1 MFSKLHK
8 GSRGFTL
15 IELLVVIAV
24 LGILATVGIPRLVGV
39 TERARDVEFQN
50 AAGSIRSNMEMYW
63 TDNAG
68 YPAESDVTSWEE
80 LDSELDTV
88 ELPDLENV
96 TNFSY
101 ATDTEVNDKDGNSL
115 EDGNSAIT
123 FDYEISFE
131 NDTTGTEFVITEDFA
146 KKRENIE

>member
-68 YPAESDVTSWEE
+68 YPAESDVTSWGE

-101 ATDTEVNDKDGNSL
+101 ATDTEVADKDGNSL
-115 EDGNSAIT
+115 EDGGSAIT

>member
-101 ATDTEVNDKDGNSL
+101 ATDTEVADKDGNSL
-115 EDGNSAIT
+115 EDGGSAIT